1 VTKPSIIT
9 TNKLLPFDALEPAEF
24 ERLCLWLVKRE
35 GYEGIEHLGAAGKEQ
50 GRDIVAW
57 REGAQWAFQ
66 CKRVQRFGP
75 KAALKE
81 IEKVLGLQKDER
93 PVGLVFLTTCKVSAN
108 TRRKA
113 RTHCT
118 GKMEC
123 EFWAITELDEFVKQ
137 HHDIVREF
145 FSAGPDRLKQLDQES
160 APRTQ
165 PAHLFICYKRNIDPD
180 QKLADYFDN
189 VRLHKCSISV
199 LPFPVPGDCLAGR
212 TLCERPARR
221 GFESPKCHVMLM

>member
-1 VTKPSIIT
+1 MTKPPIIT

-24 ERLCLWLVKRE
+24 ERMCLWLVKRE
-35 GYEGIEHLGAAGKEQ
+35 GYEGIEHLGAAGQEQ

-75 KAALKE
+75 KDALE
-81 IEKVLGLQKDER
+81 EVEKVLGLPENER
-93 PVGLVFLTTCKVSAN
+93 PGGLVFLTTCQVSAN

-113 RTHCT
+113 RAQCT

-123 EFWAITELDEFVKQ
+123 EFWAVTELDEFVKQ

-165 PAHLFICYKRNIDPD
+165 PAHLFICYKRNADPD
-180 QKLADYFDN
+180 QKRAQSLLFTGPKSGA
-189 VRLHKCSISV
+189 KCLLRAAKIRIS
-199 LPFPVPGDCLAGR
+199 PR
-212 TLCERPARR
+212 TWAIWATKT
-221 GFESPKCHVMLM
+221 GQV